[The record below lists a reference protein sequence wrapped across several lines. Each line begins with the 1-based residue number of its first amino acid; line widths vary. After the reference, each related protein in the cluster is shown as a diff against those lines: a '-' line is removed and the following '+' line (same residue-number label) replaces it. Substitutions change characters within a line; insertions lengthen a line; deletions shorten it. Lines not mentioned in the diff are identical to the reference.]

1 MSAAPSLVCALA
13 GSVPTRSAVISANV
27 PLAFTPLPMAPDA

>member
-1 MSAAPSLVCALA
+1 MSAAPSLVCVPA

-27 PLAFTPLPMAPDA
+27 PLAFTLLPMAPDA

>member
-1 MSAAPSLVCALA
+1 MSAAPSLACAMA
-13 GSVPTRSAVISANV
+13 GSVPTRSAAISANV